1 MRPAIQMWRTIA
13 IIALAT
19 LGGLAR
25 TAAQQ
30 PSSPGQTAV
39 VRATV
44 SHVANAT
51 ALATPNL
58 REQRPEP
65 FPLESGDL
73 LWSIPLSSLTATRER
88 PIFAPTRQPR
98 PTVMGPATSR
108 MLAGQPP
115 LALVGAIAGENDGVA
130 IFRDGNSTGLI
141 RLKTGESYSGWI
153 LQAVKPREAVLQNE
167 QKKATLA
174 LPNPPAK

>member
-1 MRPAIQMWRTIA
+1 
-13 IIALAT
+13 
-19 LGGLAR
+19 
-25 TAAQQ
+25 
-30 PSSPGQTAV
+30 
-39 VRATV
+39 
-44 SHVANAT
+44 
-51 ALATPNL
+51 
-58 REQRPEP
+58 
-65 FPLESGDL
+65 
-73 LWSIPLSSLTATRER
+73 
-88 PIFAPTRQPR
+88 
-98 PTVMGPATSR
+98 